1 MDLPIQE
8 NRRRATCA
16 RCVHKAETVQ
26 IRHRELGTARARV
39 PQHGRE
45 TVVCLARSLWR
56 TALPPHSLRHTTA
69 SSDSRALTT
78 AVFGAFRAAC
88 ADGHTRGL
96 LNGLQGAEAVSAL
109 QQRQQQPGVLDQP
122 MTSGLAQAM
131 TVALATMCDL
141 LTTTSY
147 DPARKIY
154 VGVAFELKHNDAE
167 YFCLGGTVSKA
178 MASAGAPGNPGF
190 INCGCSLWRRFRSPS
205 GSSRTR
211 PLRGARASR
220 GSHSSWGGCR
230 KWGRLRCPS
239 STGGSTATTGCGFTK
254 RAARCQCCRLRR
266 TSTCAPWPR
275 MEAH

>member
-178 MASAGAPGNPGF
+178 MASAGAPGHPGF
-190 INCGCSLWRRFRSPS
+190 IDYSFPMLPVAEVQESIGNQKKEAFTRSKGRSWEEFELWWMQEVGPTEVPVFEGWR
-205 GSSRTR
+205 
-211 PLRGARASR
+211 L
-220 GSHSSWGGCR
+220 HGGLWLY
-230 KWGRLRCPS
+230 KE
-239 STGGSTATTGCGFTK
+239 
-254 RAARCQCCRLRR
+254 
-266 TSTCAPWPR
+266 TSTESVLPPSPHQHLRAV
-275 MEAH
+275 AA